1 MIVMCF
7 KFAKDNSIVDI
18 TFTEWQVI
26 SVGIQDEH
34 QQPEYTR
41 EGSESTH
48 LSSDKVSLWECQR
61 VLSPI
66 LQLIS
71 GCQGNNSRI
80 TVSALAKTHVNT
92 DVVYPTQTT
101 TENGIRC
108 QKINSNLFKQK
119 NLASIK
125 SNHYKNDVL

>member
-1 MIVMCF
+1 MCF

-18 TFTEWQVI
+18 TFTEDE
-26 SVGIQDEH
+26 DEH
-34 QQPEYTR
+34 QQPEYSR
-41 EGSESTH
+41 EGSESTY

-80 TVSALAKTHVNT
+80 TVSALPKTHVNT
-92 DVVYPTQTT
+92 DVVYPT
-101 TENGIRC
+101 
-108 QKINSNLFKQK
+108 
-119 NLASIK
+119 
-125 SNHYKNDVL
+125 

>member
-1 MIVMCF
+1 MCF

-18 TFTEWQVI
+18 TFTEDE
-26 SVGIQDEH
+26 DEH
-34 QQPEYTR
+34 QQPEYSR
-41 EGSESTH
+41 ERSESTY

-125 SNHYKNDVL
+125 SNHYKNGVL

>member
-18 TFTEWQVI
+18 TFTEWLVI
-26 SVGIQDEH
+26 SVGTEDEH
-34 QQPEYTR
+34 QQPEYSR
-41 EGSESTH
+41 EGSESTY

-101 TENGIRC
+101 TENGISC

-125 SNHYKNDVL
+125 SNHYKNGVL